1 MARTDPTQDDAGKSD
16 QQEKTMPR
24 KTYHVVDFK
33 NELPPLALLRI
44 SDLVRH
50 MHSGQTIEIR
60 TYETDDWEN
69 LHLILKTYR
78 DMFHLNIENAET
90 GSCRKVIVTASPQ
103 AVPTQCH

>member
-1 MARTDPTQDDAGKSD
+1 
-16 QQEKTMPR
+16 MPR

-50 MHSGQTIEIR
+50 MHVGVTIEIR
-60 TYETDDWEN
+60 TYEIDDWEN

-78 DMFHLNIENAET
+78 DMFHLNIENVET
-90 GSCRKVIVTASPQ
+90 ASCRKVFVTLTPQ
-103 AVPTQCH
+103 AIPAPCP

>member
-1 MARTDPTQDDAGKSD
+1 ML
-16 QQEKTMPR
+16 R

-90 GSCRKVIVTASPQ
+90 DCCRKVIVTLSPQ